1 MSTVDKP
8 NVMIRYTEPSDE
20 KYLKEWLLEPSS
32 LRWFPMADEVEVD
45 DSASR
50 WISFC
55 RYHCSITA
63 TVGDVPC
70 GLATL
75 YLQPYRYLAHQ
86 CEMGIIVAKD
96 FRGYQIGEL
105 LMERIMDLAKNG
117 FRIEILH
124 LQVYGENPAV
134 QLYKKFGFRE
144 FGRQTRWLKNDEGV
158 YSTRVF
164 MERIL

>member
-1 MSTVDKP
+1 MSADKNS
-8 NVMIRYTEPSDE
+8 NVLIRYTEPNDA
-20 KYLKEWLLEPSS
+20 KYLKEWLLDPST
-32 LRWFPMADEVEVD
+32 LRWFPMADEIEVE
-45 DSASR
+45 DSVSR

-55 RYHCSITA
+55 RYRCSLTA
-63 TVGDVPC
+63 TIDGIPC

-75 YLQPYRYLAHQ
+75 YLQPYRNLAHQ
-86 CEMGIIVAKD
+86 CEMGIIVSKD
-96 FRGYQIGEL
+96 FRGHRIGEL

-124 LQVYGENPAV
+124 LQVYGENPAIR
-134 QLYKKFGFRE
+134 LYKKFGFRE
-144 FGRQTRWLKNDEGV
+144 FGRQTRWLKNEEGV

>member
-1 MSTVDKP
+1 MSNDKKSE
-8 NVMIRYTEPSDE
+8 VLIRYTELSDE
-20 KYLKEWLLEPSS
+20 KYLKEWLIEPST
-32 LRWFPMADEVEVD
+32 LRWFPMADEVEVE

-55 RYHCSITA
+55 RYRCSLTA
-63 TVGDVPC
+63 TIDDVPC

-75 YLQPYRYLAHQ
+75 YLQPYRFLAHQ
-86 CEMGIIVAKD
+86 CEMGIIVSRD
-96 FRGYQIGEL
+96 FRGNRIGEL
-105 LMERIMDLAKNG
+105 LMERLMDLAKNS

-124 LQVYGENPAV
+124 LQVYGENPALR
-134 QLYKKFGFRE
+134 LYKKFGFRE
-144 FGRQTRWLKNDEGV
+144 FGRQTRWLKNEEGV

>member
-1 MSTVDKP
+1 MNADRKSEVT
-8 NVMIRYTEPSDE
+8 IRYTEPDDE
-20 KYLKEWLLEPSS
+20 KYLKEWLLDAST
-32 LRWFPMADEVEVD
+32 LRWFPMVDAVEVE

-55 RYHCSITA
+55 RYRCSLTA
-63 TVGDVPC
+63 TIDGVPC

-75 YLQPYRYLAHQ
+75 YLQPYRQLAHQ
-86 CEMGIIVAKD
+86 CEMGIILDKA
-96 FRGYQIGEL
+96 FRGNRIGEL
-105 LMERIMDLAKNG
+105 LMERLMDLAKNT

-124 LQVYGENPAV
+124 LQVYGENPAMR
-134 QLYKKFGFRE
+134 LYKKFGFHE
-144 FGRQTRWLKNDEGV
+144 FGRQTRWLKNEQGV